1 MSQEHPSCQVLW
13 WEESSV
19 STRVRVPAIPCAWFY
34 YSSGILCSR
43 IWLSPPLD
51 WGTCEDNV
59 LLMFNPHSLV
69 CCLPDKCHLDEWMEV
84 SYKLTLSSTLTTS
97 PPAGAPFLFHSQ
109 YEPCHLFFLFFSSQS
124 PPYSI
129 ICSTHAE
136 LMALSWILEI
146 QSWSWEPPN
155 LHPQNFPTCLFL
167 CLHLTPT
174 LDHAFQ
180 ICSETHG
187 PFTGITWEALT
198 MTDVRVPTK
207 KTWCHWSWEQ
217 TRHKD
222 LKKVFLLAFLGFTW

>member
-97 PPAGAPFLFHSQ
+97 PQLG
-109 YEPCHLFFLFFSSQS
+109 HLSFSTLSMNHVIFSSFAS
-124 PPYSI
+124 
-129 ICSTHAE
+129 
-136 LMALSWILEI
+136 ALSLPLIPLYAQHMLSSWPCLEF
-146 QSWSWEPPN
+146 WKFKVEAGNP
-155 LHPQNFPTCLFL
+155 
-167 CLHLTPT
+167 LTYTHKTSQPVCSCACT
-174 LDHAFQ
+174 WPLLWTMPSRFALKPMDH
-180 ICSETHG
+180 SLESPG
-187 PFTGITWEALT
+187 KL
-198 MTDVRVPTK
+198 
-207 KTWCHWSWEQ
+207 
-217 TRHKD
+217 
-222 LKKVFLLAFLGFTW
+222 